1 MDTLI
6 KNQPAMIAPQSSV
19 KNLPVNLFGAVMG
32 LAGLSLA
39 WRLASN
45 EFGASTF
52 IGEAIGIVAIVVFIA
67 MALGYIAKWAKYPST
82 VIGEFTHPISG
93 NFFGMIPIGIL
104 LLSTVVA
111 TYSKPL
117 QEIVWVVGT
126 ILTIALSFI
135 SVSRL
140 LKGSMDTHHAVPA
153 MLIPGVATL
162 DIVVAGGTFPMAWAH
177 EVNLLAAGVGT
188 VIAIAFFTMIF
199 SRLVHQAPLAP
210 GMIPSMMILMA
221 PFEVGFLAYINI
233 MQRVDAFAGF
243 LFYFGMFLFAI
254 LATRIFR
261 RSIGFATGWW
271 AISFP
276 MAALSNA
283 ALKYAAA
290 RQLIVLHYVAGAIL
304 VIVTIAIVV
313 LFVRTLRILMNGE
326 LLGG

>member
-6 KNQPAMIAPQSSV
+6 KNQPATIAPQHSV
-19 KNLPVNLFGAVMG
+19 KNLPVNLFGSVMG

-45 EFGASTF
+45 EFGASTI
-52 IGEAIGIVAIVVFIA
+52 IGEAIGFVAIVVFIA
-67 MALGYIAKWAKYPST
+67 MALGYIAKWARYPAT
-82 VIGEFTHPISG
+82 VRGEFTHPIAG

-111 TYSKPL
+111 AYSKPV
-117 QEIVWVVGT
+117 QEIVWAVGT
-126 ILTIALSFI
+126 IVTIALSFI

-140 LKGSMDTHHAVPA
+140 LKGNVDSTHAVPA

-162 DIVVAGGTFPMAWAH
+162 DIVVAGGTLPMAWAH

-188 VIAIAFFTMIF
+188 VVAIAFFTMIF
-199 SRLVHQAPLAP
+199 SRLVHQAPLAS

-221 PFEVGFLAYINI
+221 PFEVGFLAYINVV
-233 MQRVDAFAGF
+233 QRVDAFAGF
-243 LFYFGMFLFAI
+243 LFYFGLFLFII

-261 RSIGFATGWW
+261 SSIGFATGWW

-290 RQLIVLHYVAGAIL
+290 RQFIVLHYVAGALL
-304 VIVTIAIVV
+304 VLVTIAIVV

-326 LLGG
+326 LLGS